1 MKLRRVSIAI
11 LVVLSAVGVAM
22 AQEAGMPRQA
32 GPGVAGPGVANPAMA
47 CAADQH
53 VEGQLAFIKAELRI
67 TEEQTPVWD
76 VFAEAFRSDK
86 QRKTASCLAAQEQA
100 RTLASANLLD
110 SMRLMETRLTEQL
123 DSLRAMEAAVRPLYG
138 MLTKEQKKKAD
149 DILKGAPGM

>member
-1 MKLRRVSIAI
+1 
-11 LVVLSAVGVAM
+11 
-22 AQEAGMPRQA
+22 
-32 GPGVAGPGVANPAMA
+32 
-47 CAADQH
+47 
-53 VEGQLAFIKAELRI
+53 
-67 TEEQTPVWD
+67 
-76 VFAEAFRSDK
+76 DK